1 MSTSAV
7 SAAQAG
13 STPPALDQVVPDL
26 AGLSVSTPLAPS
38 VPSQA
43 GNGRRRTSTATTP
56 AVSPPPRKPAATPI
70 DLAQTEGTRLRAVER
85 RFLIAIQTVVFGG
98 VLMLTVGAGMLSWSH
113 LTHIASTN
121 GHIAPPALL
130 FVFPTIVD
138 GFMVM
143 GSAVVMRHAIAD
155 RIGGRTWYAGVLVAA
170 TATLSI
176 CLNIQDST
184 GREVVPA
191 WVLPGIAPALYM
203 LGTELG
209 LTELRLLMRQL
220 RVRIREVTPV
230 PLLPP
235 EPSTPSKRDI
245 VIEALRTTRGN
256 VKAALK
262 LLADRGVTVD
272 RSYVYEI
279 KREAT
284 VARTGR

>member
-1 MSTSAV
+1 
-7 SAAQAG
+7 
-13 STPPALDQVVPDL
+13 VPR
-26 AGLSVSTPLAPS
+26 
-38 VPSQA
+38 QA
-43 GNGRRRTSTATTP
+43 GNGRRTGVDATQTP
-56 AVSPPPRKPAATPI
+56 PLLPSVSPRRAAAATADI
-70 DLAQTEGTRLRAVER
+70 GHAEGARLRAIER
-85 RFLIAIQTVVFGG
+85 RFLVAIQAMVFGG
-98 VLMLTVGAGMLSWSH
+98 VILLTVGAGMLSWSH
-113 LTHIASTN
+113 LTHVAATN
-121 GHIAPPALL
+121 GHIAPPTLL

-230 PLLPP
+230 PVLPP
-235 EPSTPSKRDI
+235 EPATPSKRDI
-245 VIEALRTTRGN
+245 VIEALVQTRGN

-284 VARTGR
+284 SARTRR